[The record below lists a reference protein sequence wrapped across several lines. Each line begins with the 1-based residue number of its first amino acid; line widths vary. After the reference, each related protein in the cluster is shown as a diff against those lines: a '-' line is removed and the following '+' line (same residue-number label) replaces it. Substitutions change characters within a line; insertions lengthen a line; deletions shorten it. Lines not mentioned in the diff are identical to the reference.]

1 MSVFSLRVVI
11 KNLQDSRED
20 EDDLDMDSYIAAYRE
35 LSKFFEGLGSLFGFI
50 NSDVKSKLDIL
61 DDYRKSDDVGD
72 NYETLNSMIEY
83 EKEEGII
90 ADEKKPSGSRT
101 LLRLHRALEFIA
113 ALFKCR
119 EGSVGPFPHC
129 PLPEVFQY
137 KGTLPSMKGWAELS
151 ALPTMMHLLRKMA
164 KESYDQTLAK
174 YHPWLIRKGAS
185 VAMLTL
191 PKVQDIFAKALPEEK
206 KDLRQL
212 VTGVSEEATKVY
224 NFTQSVYEE
233 NNILD
238 LP

>member
-1 MSVFSLRVVI
+1 MSVFSLKVVI

-113 ALFKCR
+113 ALFKAISTANDDA
-119 EGSVGPFPHC
+119 SV
-129 PLPEVFQY
+129 
-137 KGTLPSMKGWAELS
+137 A
-151 ALPTMMHLLRKMA
+151 KMA

>member
-1 MSVFSLRVVI
+1 MNSDGNEQCFQLEQNTSAFVERKNEKTYEEEEEKDKNTCILHASHLRVVI

-113 ALFKCR
+113 ALFKAI
-119 EGSVGPFPHC
+119 S
-129 PLPEVFQY
+129 
-137 KGTLPSMKGWAELS
+137 TAN
-151 ALPTMMHLLRKMA
+151 
-164 KESYDQTLAK
+164 DD
-174 YHPWLIRKGAS
+174 AS
-185 VAMLTL
+185 VA
-191 PKVQDIFAKALPEEK
+191 
-206 KDLRQL
+206 
-212 VTGVSEEATKVY
+212 
-224 NFTQSVYEE
+224 
-233 NNILD
+233 
-238 LP
+238 